1 MLQHRHAK
9 KLERKIFNFFEQ
21 VSFSLREVILGRN
34 VSQVLLYGALSKC

>member
-21 VSFSLREVILGRN
+21 VSFSLREVILGR
-34 VSQVLLYGALSKC
+34 KCKPSAVVWRTE